1 MTHRMGRGT
10 GSLASRLALVAIVT
24 AVFAYANLA
33 RAAEPGEVVN
43 ACGCRKDSAGLCYCD
58 RKAKCGCPGE
68 CEPKGCEEKRA
79 KQLEKEIE
87 LETKK
92 AEAAGRQGKTDEAGE
107 DRAAPAGRKQ
117 AAEVTPKKHPAHQMT
132 VAERRSLRHLL
143 DLYVAEHPEASQKS
157 IEEARAA
164 LGGADARGPADR

>member
-1 MTHRMGRGT
+1 MTHRDGRGT
-10 GSLASRLALVAIVT
+10 GSLASRLALVTIVT
-24 AVFAYANLA
+24 AVFACANLA
-33 RAAEPGEVVN
+33 RAAEPGDGVN

-68 CEPKGCEEKRA
+68 CEPKGCDEKRA

-92 AEAAGRQGKTDEAGE
+92 AEAAGRQGKTNAADE
-107 DRAAPAGRKQ
+107 DRAPPADRKQ

-132 VAERRSLRHLL
+132 VAERHSLRHLL

-157 IEEARAA
+157 LEEARAA
-164 LGGADARGPADR
+164 LGGSDARGPADR